1 MRAVLEDLIVAII
14 RYGSRISLNQIPIG
28 FIVVDGEQGST
39 MGLDEL
45 EAFLRKKGAAELIT
59 EIGTGTATFNALVD
73 VVAVSGSTVSS
84 RLSEGVECD
93 TFTVSHRPTE
103 HGTEKRY
110 ELTILG
116 RRVYDWAVQTEFE
129 RKVRE
134 LRRIR
139 QERET
144 AFEQL
149 VGKINR
155 DMEIRKMVS
164 DSDPLQDQDIDLPES
179 TSFVP
184 KTPSEEELREAK
196 YQRMEA
202 NLKPVEEVE
211 DTDRTGENND

>member
-1 MRAVLEDLIVAII
+1 
-14 RYGSRISLNQIPIG
+14 
-28 FIVVDGEQGST
+28 

-45 EAFLRKKGAAELIT
+45 ESFLRKKGAAELIT

-73 VVAVSGSTVSS
+73 AVAVSGSTVSS
-84 RLSEGVECD
+84 RLSEGVERD
-93 TFTVSHRPTE
+93 VFTVGYRPTE

-116 RRVYDWAVQTEFE
+116 RRVYDWAVQTAFE

-155 DMEIRKMVS
+155 DLEIRKMVV
-164 DSDPLQDQDIDLPES
+164 DVDPLVDEDVELPEG
-179 TSFVP
+179 TSVVP
-184 KTPSEEELREAK
+184 KEPSEEALREAHFE
-196 YQRMEA
+196 RMEES
-202 NLKPVEEVE
+202 LEPITDDQSEENSE
-211 DTDRTGENND
+211 